1 MKLEGERPDE
11 EHIHVRTGTTCE
23 KPGAGF
29 HLRESANACLKNNK
43 QTNKNTWVEG
53 CLEMEQ
59 QKMKEGISFFT
70 PTLGLFLHLSTDVEH
85 QGERQVCFHSSP
97 PDRNLLESLLQALQD
112 F

>member
-1 MKLEGERPDE
+1 MKLKGEREDE
-11 EHIHVRTGTTCE
+11 EHIHVRTGTTWE

-29 HLRESANACLKNNK
+29 HLRESANGLLKK
-43 QTNKNTWVEG
+43 QQTNKNTWVEG

-59 QKMKEGISFFT
+59 QKMKEGTSFFT